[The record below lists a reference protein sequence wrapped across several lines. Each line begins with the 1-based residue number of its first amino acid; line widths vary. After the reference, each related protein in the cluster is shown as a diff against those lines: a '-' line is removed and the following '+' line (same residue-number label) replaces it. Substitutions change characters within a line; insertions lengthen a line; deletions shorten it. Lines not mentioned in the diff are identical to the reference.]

1 MYNENEIKNE
11 LSDTQIKINKAKNQ
25 LVVVKQIEKLEKQV
39 IRLEKSITT
48 KRAKIED
55 LAKEL

>member
-25 LVVVKQIEKLEKQV
+25 LVVVKQIEKLEK
-39 IRLEKSITT
+39 
-48 KRAKIED
+48 
-55 LAKEL
+55 